1 MIITIVVNNINISR
15 FTGSVPTAIDANRA
29 ISGGPLYQP
38 EDVLAF
44 LSEKGFKS
52 LIPWTRKC
60 KDDLQK
66 YSMDTENAMDLV
78 CRCLRT
84 GQFLGSEWCKQ
95 NPSGPWAA
103 CDAYRVFDRQWVN
116 AANKDM
122 DFEYYIKFAM
132 GKTGLILL
140 LVSCHLSENR

>member
-1 MIITIVVNNINISR
+1 MVNNVNISR
-15 FTGSVPTAIDANRA
+15 FNGTVPDSVDANRA
-29 ISGGPLYQP
+29 IPGGPLYP
-38 EDVLAF
+38 HEEVLT
-44 LSEKGFKS
+44 LLGEKGCNS

-66 YSMDTENAMDLV
+66 YSMDTEDAMELV
-78 CRCLRT
+78 CRCLHN

-95 NPSGPWAA
+95 NPGGPWAA
-103 CDAYRVFDRQWVN
+103 CDAYRVFVRQWVK
-116 AANKDM
+116 AADKEM
-122 DFEYYIKFAM
+122 DFEYYIKFAI

>member
-1 MIITIVVNNINISR
+1 MVNNINISR
-15 FTGSVPTAIDANRA
+15 YNGSMPASMDDNRA
-29 ISGGPLYQP
+29 IPGGPLYQP
-38 EDVLAF
+38 EEVLA
-44 LSEKGFKS
+44 LLGEKGFES

-66 YSMDTENAMDLV
+66 YSIDTEDAMALV
-78 CRCLRT
+78 CRCLRI

-103 CDAYRVFDRQWVN
+103 CDAYRVFVRQWVN
-116 AANKDM
+116 AAHKDM
-122 DFEYYIKFAM
+122 NFEYYIKFAI